1 MPQITVAEAAGV
13 GLDGRERPTE
23 DVVMVLPDAVVVLD
37 GATATRDD
45 LPSGGAYAIEL
56 GAQLVAR
63 LTAAPELPLV
73 KHLAG
78 AIRAVARGNGYTPG
92 NSPSSTVAVVRW
104 TDDEV
109 EALVLADTPVVVF
122 TDDGYEVV
130 ADTRLADLP
139 QEARATTASVDR
151 LRNRDGGFWVAEAL
165 PSAAAQAVHR
175 TWRRDRVRAA
185 LIATDG
191 VACGV
196 DTYGLFDWPTAR
208 RMAGEHGPQSLLDA
222 VRAAERADPDG
233 ARWPRRK
240 THDDQALAYLDFT
253 ADPA

>member
-13 GLDGRERPTE
+13 GLDGQPRPTE

-73 KHLAG
+73 RHLSG

-92 NSPSSTVAVVRW
+92 NSPSSTVAILRW

-109 EALVLADTPVVVF
+109 QALVLADSPIAVR
-122 TDDGYEVV
+122 TDSGVEVV
-130 ADTRLADLP
+130 EDTRLAGLAAED
-139 QEARATTASVDR
+139 RATPAAVDR
-151 LRNRDGGFWVAEAL
+151 VRNTDGGFWVAEAV
-165 PSAAAQAVHR
+165 PAAAERAVLR
-175 TWRRDRVRAA
+175 TWPREAVQAA
-185 LIATDG
+185 LVATDG
-191 VACGV
+191 VSCAV
-196 DTYGLFDWPTAR
+196 DDYRLLDWTAALR
-208 RMAGEHGPQSLLDA
+208 LADEEGPQALLDL
-222 VRAAERADPDG
+222 VRAAERDDPE
-233 ARWPRRK
+233 ARRWPRGK
-240 THDDQALAYLDFT
+240 VHDDQAVAHVVFT
-253 ADPA
+253 S